1 MKSNHKNWL
10 FWLFMFPFM
19 LFAQQGTLT
28 GIVTEQ
34 ASGLPLPGVNAIVKG
49 TTNGATTD
57 FDGKYALSKLKNGD
71 VIEFTYIGFKTFTA
85 TYSGQTELNI
95 ALEDDASSLD
105 EIKIVAIGYGTVRK
119 QDVTGAVDLLNAK
132 DFNKGALV
140 TGSDLFQGKIAGV
153 TVNTGG
159 GSPGAIGEI
168 RIRGGSSLGASND
181 PLVVLDGFPVS
192 VGVLSSLNPNDIESF
207 SVLKDAS
214 ATAIYGSRASNGVI
228 MITTK
233 KGGKKLQVE
242 YNFQYGSGRPFNKI
256 DVMNASQ
263 YRDAFIQLVNFGT
276 FSSLNNFSSNGIP
289 NEGAINNFLGV
300 RLPNNDRF
308 GRPFVGEYWKPD
320 DPNYISDWKDYI
332 QTTDWQEAIYRRA
345 DFVENNI
352 NIRGNLLNRI
362 PVRLGLG
369 NTFQEGLLLTDDL
382 NRNTINLSV
391 NPTFFDNHL
400 KIDLNFN
407 YVDERRRNAPGVH
420 GAATRMA
427 PTVPIYDPNSP
438 FDGGFFEF
446 MNPNLDPTDPNNFD
460 RRAAA
465 NPVAQLLQTNN
476 RSKRENIIANANV
489 DYKFHFFPKLRWIT
503 NIGYDGGSSSYLN
516 LKNNRSRTSPLFN
529 DVLIGDRAFGD
540 GTGFNKLL
548 DSYFV
553 FNQEGENL
561 KFDFTAGYSYQRFEG
576 NSFNSGNVLNP
587 NNPEQFRRTNT
598 PLVLIGFFGRSN
610 ITFKDKYLLTL
621 TYRRDGTSRFGP
633 ERRFGHFPAFSA
645 AWKVKEDLFPENK
658 TINELKLRGG
668 WGITGQQDI
677 GRANLHLATYQF
689 SVPNGS
695 YPFGNEL
702 ISPVF
707 PLGYNPLIQWEETNT
722 YNLGVDFGLFN
733 NRLTG
738 NLDAYYKLSEKLIQ
752 NAPFPDG
759 TNFVNL
765 FPQNIG
771 SLSIRGLELNLNYN
785 VLRTDNLN
793 LSFNFNA
800 TTFRRRIES
809 MATGQ
814 DLLTGASI
822 GFTPIQVHS
831 QGQVPN
837 SFLLYQQA
845 YDVNGVPIE
854 GAFVDRNGDNA
865 ISENDRHIFKNPDPD
880 LLLGFGANFSFYN
893 FDLGFN
899 MRASIG
905 NHMFNMVQATNSSYA
920 AMYENAALVN
930 LNNVVTQ
937 TNFQTINNVQPI
949 SDLFVENASFLRM
962 DYATLGYTFQN
973 WLGGKATLRL
983 FTGVQNPFVITNY
996 SGLDPELVGGV
1007 DNVIYPRQRQFLFGA
1022 NVKF

>member
-1 MKSNHKNWL
+1 MKSIYNKWL
-10 FWLFMFPFM
+10 FWLLMCPFLVM
-19 LFAQQGTLT
+19 AQQGTLT
-28 GIVTEQ
+28 GIISEKV
-34 ASGLPLPGVNAIVKG
+34 SGQPLPGANAIVKG

-57 FDGKYALSKLKNGD
+57 FDGKYTLSKLKNGD
-71 VIEFTYIGFKTFTA
+71 VIEFSYIGFKNVSL
-85 TYSGQTELNI
+85 TYSGQKELNV
-95 ALEDDASSLD
+95 ALEEDASSLE
-105 EIKIVAIGYGTVRK
+105 EIKIVSIGYGTVRK
-119 QDVTGAVDLLNAK
+119 QDATGAVDLLNAK
-132 DFNKGALV
+132 DFNKGAVV

-153 TVNTGG
+153 SVNTGG
-159 GSPGAIGEI
+159 GSPGSIGEI
-168 RIRGGSSLGASND
+168 RIRGGSSLAANND
-181 PLVVLDGFPVS
+181 PLVVLNGFPIG
-192 VGVLSSLNPNDIESF
+192 VGVLGSINPNDIESF

-214 ATAIYGSRASNGVI
+214 ATAIFGSRASNGVI

-233 KGGKKLQVE
+233 KGGKKMQVE
-242 YNFQYGSGRPFNKI
+242 FNTQYGSGSPFNKI
-256 DVMNASQ
+256 DVMNAPQFREAFKTVLANGNYSSITNQFYPVDPISGNRVFDEVGISQ
-263 YRDAFIQLVNFGT
+263 
-276 FSSLNNFSSNGIP
+276 
-289 NEGAINNFLGV
+289 FLGFA
-300 RLPNNDRF
+300 N
-308 GRPFVGEYWKPD
+308 
-320 DPNYISDWKDYI
+320 
-332 QTTDWQEAIYRRA
+332 TDWQDAIYRRT
-345 DFVENNI
+345 DFVENNL
-352 NIRGNLLNRI
+352 NIRGNLFNRI

-382 NRNTINLSV
+382 TRNTVNLSV

-400 KIDLNFN
+400 KIDVNFN
-407 YVDERRRNAPGVH
+407 YIDSRRRNAPGVH
-420 GAATRMA
+420 GAAIRMA
-427 PTVPIYDPNSP
+427 PTVPIYDANSP

-446 MNPNLDPTDPNNFD
+446 MNPNLDPLNVNNFD
-460 RRAAA
+460 RRAVA

-476 RSKRENIIANANV
+476 TSQENKIIANANV
-489 DYKFHFFPKLRWIT
+489 DYKFHFFPKLRWVT
-503 NIGYDGGSSSYLN
+503 NVGYDGGSSSYLN

-553 FNQEGENL
+553 YNQEGENL
-561 KFDFTAGYSYQRFEG
+561 KFDFTAGYSYQRFEDNG
-576 NSFNSGNVLNP
+576 FNSGNVLNP
-587 NNPEQFRRTNT
+587 NNPEQFRRTGT
-598 PLVLIGFFGRSN
+598 PLVLVGFFGRSN

-621 TYRRDGTSRFGP
+621 SYRRDGTSRFGP
-633 ERRFGHFPAFSA
+633 ERRFGHFPALSA
-645 AWKVKEDLFPENK
+645 AWKIKEDLFPKNT

-668 WGITGQQDI
+668 WGITGQQDV
-677 GRANLHLATYQF
+677 GRANLHLPTYQF

-695 YPFGNEL
+695 YPFGDGL
-702 ISPVF
+702 ISPLL

-733 NRLTG
+733 NRLSG
-738 NLDAYYKLSEKLIQ
+738 NIDAYYKLSEKLFQ
-752 NAPFPDG
+752 SAPFADG

-785 VLRTDNLN
+785 VLRTEKLNLN
-793 LSFNFNA
+793 LNFNA
-800 TTFRRRIES
+800 TTYRRRIES
-809 MATGQ
+809 MPQGQ

-831 QGQVPN
+831 EGQVPS

-845 YDVNGVPIE
+845 YDPNGVPID
-854 GAFVDRNGDNA
+854 GAFVDRNGDNL
-865 ISENDRHIFKNPDPD
+865 INEDDRYIFNDPDPD
-880 LLLGFGANFSFYN
+880 FLFGFGANFSFYN

-899 MRASIG
+899 MRANVG
-905 NHMFNMVQATNSSYA
+905 NHVFNLVQATNASYA
-920 AMYENAALVN
+920 ALYENAALVN

-962 DYATLGYTFQN
+962 DYVNLGYTFQK
-973 WLGGKATLRL
+973 WLGGKASLRL

-1007 DNVIYPRQRQFLFGA
+1007 DNVIYPRQRQYLFGA